1 MDKKK
6 YVLYVDDGGGYTQGG
21 RHKKGGSQQSAS
33 GSTPGTIKGILPIG
47 PARFFIGVL
56 VPEGEM
62 EDVIEEIAELRSRL
76 GLRDEDEIHATE
88 QNNQNRSIMAD
99 YVGGIIDIAKK
110 YGIKI
115 VSSKSDHSIKIQET
129 LEMALQNLYGVN
141 ITGHGKEDVP
151 EDEKFTLEDLDPGRD
166 HDKDPYKYKKLSLIS
181 LFDSAQRVVG
191 EEGEITRVVCDE
203 DLGKKAGSSYQITK
217 DTTLEFV
224 QSVKKDGDTSELLVD
239 KLGVQMADNMAWF
252 YNRINYVIP
261 GKIREYADDYRPSR
275 EDERYFHIWRKTI
288 NRGIYA
294 GEFTEAICVGEKED
308 FDQFVYSVQHFKN
321 PLIYKDGQFSPEQ
334 ALHNESHK
342 QGNNQNVL
350 KDNLMIS

>member
-1 MDKKK
+1 MDKVK
-6 YVLYVDDGGGYTQGG
+6 YVLYVDDGGGYTQGDH
-21 RHKKGGSQQSAS
+21 HKKEQRAVGDAPQA
-33 GSTPGTIKGILPIG
+33 IKGILPIG
-47 PARFFIGVL
+47 PTRFFVGVL

-62 EDVIEEIAELRSRL
+62 EEVLDEIAQLRSRL

-88 QNNQNRSIMAD
+88 QNNQNRGIMAD
-99 YVGGIIDIAKK
+99 YVGGIIDIAKSHN
-110 YGIKI
+110 IKI

-129 LEMALQNLYGVN
+129 LEMAMANLYGVD

-151 EDEKFTLEDLDPGRD
+151 DDEKFTLEDLDPGKD

-224 QSVKKDGDTSELLVD
+224 QSVKKADDTSELLVD

-261 GKIREYADDYRPSR
+261 GKIREYADNYRPSK

-288 NRGIYA
+288 NKGIYA

-321 PLIYKDGQFSPEQ
+321 PLIYKDGKFSFAQSMSNAPTKVGAQ
-334 ALHNESHK
+334 PK
-342 QGNNQNVL
+342 DVL